1 MMSKPKMAERKI
13 YFIMFGLRAATRGS
27 LVFLS
32 DHGKGREELALNY
45 EAASRPGKVDNK
57 AEMRGEVLMQEIK
70 CNRPVIF

>member
-1 MMSKPKMAERKI
+1 MAERKI

-27 LVFLS
+27 MVFLS
-32 DHGKGREELALNY
+32 GHGKGREELALNY

-70 CNRPVIF
+70 CNRTVIF